1 LKNRTGRTRWDL
13 KTLGIL
19 IRVIDN
25 KSVLNPDVLVRP
37 VILIHINL
45 VDFLQDIQAL
55 GDIAKDC
62 VQLVQRRL
70 YDISQVSEA

>member
-37 VILIHINL
+37 VILIHISL
-45 VDFLQDIQAL
+45 VDFLQDVQAL

-62 VQLVQRRL
+62 VLLVQRRL